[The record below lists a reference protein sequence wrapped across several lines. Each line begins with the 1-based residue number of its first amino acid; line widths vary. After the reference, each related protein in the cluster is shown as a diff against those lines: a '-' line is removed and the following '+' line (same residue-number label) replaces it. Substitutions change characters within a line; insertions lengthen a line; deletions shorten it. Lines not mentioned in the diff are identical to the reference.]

1 MNFASDNVYG
11 VHPKILAAIEAANK
25 GTSSSYGYD
34 DYSKRAEAKLSE
46 VFEKE
51 VRAFLVTTGTAA
63 NGLALSALA
72 PSYGAIIAHAEAHA
86 AVDECNSPE
95 MFTGGAKVIGLHGVA
110 GKITPEMIKKTL
122 RGFIRG
128 EHDPKPSAISITN
141 STELGRVYA
150 PDEIKALA
158 AAAVPQA
165 PPPHMLEG
173 EVHENEA
180 QRRPRRMKLHMDG
193 ARFAN
198 AVASL
203 GVKPAEITWK
213 AGIDVMS
220 FGGTKNGGMLLE
232 AVVFFDTKLA
242 EDFLYR
248 RMRGGQ
254 LVSKS
259 RYLGAQ
265 MLAYLEND
273 LWLENARKAN
283 GLAKRLAEGLK
294 SSNCIRFPIPTEAN
308 EVFAVMPRALHE
320 KAQTAGA
327 RYFDW
332 MPDSLGPKGIA
343 DDEIFVR
350 FVLSYATPPEEVD
363 RFIGLIED
371 LSSS

>member
-11 VHPKILAAIEAANK
+11 IHPRILAAIEAANT
-25 GTSSSYGYD
+25 GTSRSYGYD
-34 DYSKRAEAKLSE
+34 DYSRRAEERLSQ
-46 VFEKE
+46 VFEKD

-63 NGLALSALA
+63 NALAISALT
-72 PSYGAIIAHAEAHA
+72 PTYGAVLAHAEAHL

-95 MFTGGAKVIGLHGVA
+95 MFTGGAKIIGLRGVE
-110 GKITPEMIKKTL
+110 GKITPDIVTKTL
-122 RGFIRG
+122 KGFIRG
-128 EHDPKPSAISITN
+128 EHDPKPSVLSITN
-141 STELGRVYA
+141 STELGRVYTPA
-150 PDEIKALA
+150 EIKALA
-158 AAAVPQA
+158 QAAVPLA
-165 PPPHMLEG
+165 PPPHMLAGGVKEIG
-173 EVHENEA
+173 TPA
-180 QRRPRRMKLHMDG
+180 GSRRMKLHIDG

-203 GVKPAEITWK
+203 DVKPAEITWK

-232 AVVFFDTKLA
+232 AVIFFDTKLA

-273 LWLENARKAN
+273 LWLENARQAN
-283 GLAKRLAEGLK
+283 KLTQRLVQGLK
-294 SSNCIRFPIPTEAN
+294 GSNRIRIPIPAEAS

-320 KAQTAGA
+320 RAQAAGA
-327 RYFDW
+327 HYYDW
-332 MPDSLGPKGIA
+332 MPDTLGPNGIA

-350 FVLSYATPPEEVD
+350 FVLSYATPPEDVE
-363 RFIGLIED
+363 RFIALIKE
-371 LSSS
+371 LSAS

>member
-11 VHPKILAAIEAANK
+11 IHPRILAAIEAANK
-25 GTSSSYGYD
+25 GTSASYGYD
-34 DYSKRAEAKLSE
+34 DYSKRAEEKLSQ

-72 PSYGAIIAHAEAHA
+72 PSYGAVLTHAEAHA

-95 MFTGGAKVIGLHGVA
+95 MFTGGAKIIGLHGVE
-110 GKITPEMIKKTL
+110 GKITPAVVEKTL
-122 RGFIRG
+122 KGFIRS
-128 EHDPKPSAISITN
+128 EHDPKPAALSITN
-141 STELGRVYA
+141 STELGRVYT
-150 PDEIKALA
+150 PSEIKALS
-158 AAAVPQA
+158 AVA
-165 PPPHMLEG
+165 KS
-173 EVHENEA
+173 
-180 QRRPRRMKLHMDG
+180 RKMKFHTDG

-232 AVVFFDTKLA
+232 AVIFFDTALA

-265 MLAYLEND
+265 MLAYLEGD
-273 LWLENARKAN
+273 LWLENARQAN
-283 GLAKRLAEGLK
+283 GLAKRLVEGLK
-294 SSNCIRFPIPTEAN
+294 ASNRIRMPLPSDAN
-308 EVFAVMPRALHE
+308 EIFAVMPKKLHD
-320 KAQTAGA
+320 KLQAAGVH
-327 RYFDW
+327 YHDW
-332 MPDSLGPKGIA
+332 MPDTLGPKGIA
-343 DDEIFVR
+343 ENEIFVR
-350 FVLSYATPPEEVD
+350 FVLSYATPPEEVE
-363 RFIGLIED
+363 RFIGLVKD
-371 LSSS
+371 LVSA